1 MKKTITPQQLYDLVQ
16 DTPNDAQ
23 LGQKVRILFHN
34 SQLESANYY
43 INQSDTFNK
52 AFGVDKGREHPTIP
66 EDFNEALFYRDML
79 QEEVDEL
86 SDAINDDDLVEI
98 ADALCD
104 IQVFL
109 ANAVLGFGLQHKFKL
124 MMDEV
129 FNSNM
134 SKLCKTEE
142 EAIETVRVRSK
153 EALQEHFYEKIGDN
167 YAVRY
172 KSNGKVRK
180 SINFKEPNLKEILKS

>member
-1 MKKTITPQQLYDLVQ
+1 MKKIITQQELYNLVL
-16 DTPNDAQ
+16 DTPNDLH
-23 LGQKVRILFHN
+23 LGQKLRHLLFN
-34 SQLESANYY
+34 SEIESANYY

-52 AFGVDKGREHPTIP
+52 AFGVDKGREIPTIP
-66 EDFNEALFYRDML
+66 ELKEASFYKDML

-86 SDAINDDDLVEI
+86 DVAIKDGDIVEI

-109 ANAVLGFGLQHKFKL
+109 ANAVLGFGLQYKFKQ

-129 FNSNM
+129 FTSNM

-142 EAIETVRVRSK
+142 EAIETVRVRTK

-172 KSNGKVRK
+172 KGNGKVRK
-180 SINFKEPNLKEILKS
+180 SVNFREPNLKKILES